1 MPLARNQELSSKE
14 TTLQPAHQSARAA
27 MRALTAATQGAY
39 GTCMYMAIVCHG
51 AGHITRALT
60 AIPCHQPTTTPR
72 TWPVLALPSRPN
84 TCPVSKHTRQQASAV
99 ADVTERRS
107 CRCSQCIVP
116 KHCNASTIVPVHTP
130 HPAEQVRYKL
140 TVLLQQQWRSVCS
153 TRLRR
158 SAVMHILLKLLP
170 QATATGSSSRLRRS
184 AVMRMLPTYRQ
195 PYHALNMPGQCR
207 DRAAVPCTSTALLTA
222 SRSAP
227 AQQC

>member
-1 MPLARNQELSSKE
+1 MPWLETRSSPPKKPHYNQHTNQQERQCSY
-14 TTLQPAHQSARAA
+14 TRGIWHMHVHGDRVPWRRPHR
-27 MRALTAATQGAY
+27 
-39 GTCMYMAIVCHG
+39 HG

-60 AIPCHQPTTTPR
+60 AIPCHQPTTTP

-84 TCPVSKHTRQQASAV
+84 TCPVSKHMQLKHEMRQQASAV
-99 ADVTERRS
+99 AGVTERRS

-116 KHCNASTIVPVHTP
+116 KHCNASTMVPVHTP

-184 AVMRMLPTYRQ
+184 AVMCMPPTYRQ
-195 PYHALNMPGQCR
+195 PYHAPNMPGQCR
-207 DRAAVPCTSTALLTA
+207 DRAAVP
-222 SRSAP
+222 
-227 AQQC
+227 